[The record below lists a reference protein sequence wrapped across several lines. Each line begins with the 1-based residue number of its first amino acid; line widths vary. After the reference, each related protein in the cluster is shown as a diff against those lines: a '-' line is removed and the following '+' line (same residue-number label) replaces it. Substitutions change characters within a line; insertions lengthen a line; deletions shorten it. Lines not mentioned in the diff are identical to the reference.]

1 MLSRLKLPQ
10 LEGLGLLPTA
20 AVAAGYT
27 AVDKAYEVSKLGPLL
42 DILNLMTY
50 DLHGNWNSATGHRTA
65 MSGDDRLDV
74 PFAAQYWIDNG
85 FPAEKIALGMGT
97 YGRAFRLKI
106 PRREFL

>member
-10 LEGLGLLPTA
+10 LEGLGLLLTA

-27 AVDKAYEVSKLGPLL
+27 TVDKTYEVSKLGPLL

-50 DLHGNWNSATGHRTA
+50 DLHGNWNSATGHRRA

-106 PRREFL
+106 PMREFL